1 MIFIAGK
8 TCSGKTRIVN
18 ELCKRYGYKKI
29 ITYTTRPI
37 RKGEKDGID
46 YHFISNE
53 EFQKKIDSGFFAE
66 YKTYDTEFGLWYY
79 GVSAYDILE
88 AGNKDIVIVTPA
100 GFDDITIKYP
110 FLSYRLLYIY
120 TNISSIK
127 RRLKKRGDNDKE
139 AERRFEAD
147 REDFKGFEYKA
158 DKICYNNDGND
169 NFEQVVTYIKEYLDE
184 YGR

>member
-8 TCSGKTRIVN
+8 TCSGKTRIVD

-29 ITYTTRPI
+29 VTYTTRPI
-37 RKGEKDGID
+37 RKNEKDGVD

-53 EFQKKIDSGFFAE
+53 EFQEKIENGFFAE
-66 YKTYDTEFGLWYY
+66 YKTYDTEFGPWYY
-79 GVSAYDILE
+79 GVSAHDILE
-88 AGNKDIVIVTPA
+88 AGSKDIVIVTPA
-100 GFDDITIKYP
+100 GFDDITTKYP
-110 FLSYRLLYIY
+110 ALSYRLLYIY
-120 TNISSIK
+120 TNTSSIK

-147 REDFKGFEYKA
+147 REDFKGFESKA
-158 DKICYNNDGND
+158 DRICYNNDGND
-169 NFEQVVTYIKEYLDE
+169 SFEQVLDYIKEYLEE